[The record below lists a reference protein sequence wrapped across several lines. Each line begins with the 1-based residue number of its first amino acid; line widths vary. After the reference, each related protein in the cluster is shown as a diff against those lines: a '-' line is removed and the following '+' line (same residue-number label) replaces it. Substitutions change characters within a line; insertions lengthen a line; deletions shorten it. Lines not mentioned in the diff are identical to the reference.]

1 MTGTTGTVWGTGLK
15 CYEIG
20 QGKKNWKE
28 SMGLF
33 TEVSIGPEYSWPT
46 ELLTGLLI
54 KRKKINPEDCFCRLT
69 CHSVNHW
76 RHLISIRLVQPA
88 VQDST
93 NQETMI
99 FLGSRTR
106 KLQMTV
112 PIPVHTQ
119 GSGCSGAK
127 AFFLQVGAFFLLATK
142 TVEHTVSGSCRGSRK
157 QTLGSSPS
165 HCGDGSFLILASNSL
180 NWSCV

>member
-1 MTGTTGTVWGTGLK
+1 
-15 CYEIG
+15 
-20 QGKKNWKE
+20 
-28 SMGLF
+28 MGLF

-112 PIPVHTQ
+112 PIPVHIQ